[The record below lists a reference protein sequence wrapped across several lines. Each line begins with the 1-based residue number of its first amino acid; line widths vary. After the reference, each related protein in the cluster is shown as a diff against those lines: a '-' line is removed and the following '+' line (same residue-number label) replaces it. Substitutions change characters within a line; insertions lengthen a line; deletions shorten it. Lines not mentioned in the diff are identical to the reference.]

1 MATLIL
7 TLEKQPLGNTTYGY
21 THTQIERVT
30 VDVLSNYL
38 ENLLYLGYKIRNA
51 EVASVPQPFT
61 WNTNG

>member
-7 TLEKQPLGNTTYGY
+7 TLEKQSLGNTTDGF

-38 ENLLYLGYKIRNA
+38 ENLLWL
-51 EVASVPQPFT
+51 
-61 WNTNG
+61 